1 MLCFLPCIKPTAF
14 AAAAVH
20 SIDRLSTHDASRIFY
35 AMHTNTIAQRM
46 IINWCIHNEIF
57 NPTHCEM
64 IFFFQKMLFNSI
76 YVYYRFLCEIRIS
89 WWTRI
94 SIYKTLWTCYCHSN
108 DSCLVSYTIY
118 TIVAIY
124 SEAVRYMRRDIEYTV
139 FSCIICYC
147 GMTIWVTM

>member
-64 IFFFQKMLFNSI
+64 IFFSKNVIQFN
-76 YVYYRFLCEIRIS
+76 LRI
-89 WWTRI
+89 
-94 SIYKTLWTCYCHSN
+94 LPFF
-108 DSCLVSYTIY
+108 
-118 TIVAIY
+118 
-124 SEAVRYMRRDIEYTV
+124 VRNKNFVMDENFYL
-139 FSCIICYC
+139 
-147 GMTIWVTM
+147 